1 MKHLT
6 QRVEGTMHRQVDLRA
21 VGTVDKEN
29 RTVRLSIS
37 SETPVLRSSFF
48 SAPWVETLGHKRG
61 EVDLGR
67 LTNGATVHYNHSR
80 KREDRI
86 GVVESATVNDNRVEA
101 VVRFSKSER
110 VNDVWDDVRDGVLRN
125 VSVGY
130 RINERKLTR
139 EGADGGPDEFRVTS
153 WTPMEVSFV
162 DIPADPSVGVG
173 RDHGGNLAYRVID
186 IQPGTNEGNQ
196 TMSDRNDGDGN
207 VTQLPANN
215 PALLAEQQRRQA
227 VDQVFAHILDTPGMD
242 EVRNACKDDMTC
254 NVEQAGQRALEFMG
268 RNSSPAGGDAY
279 RPGEFCD
286 DAHFSMPYR
295 GDEFTAACSDA
306 ILQRAN
312 IRVENP
318 HPGAKDVAGSSL
330 VDMARMCLG
339 RNGINAGGMPKGQM
353 LERAFTT
360 SDYPLILQNAVSKSV
375 INGFNEAP
383 ATHMGITRETF
394 APDFKTT
401 FRVAASEAPDLLLVN
416 EDGEYKYG
424 GVSETGA
431 SVALLT
437 YGRLQAISR
446 QTIVNDDLGEILRA
460 LRSAGTAA
468 SRLESDV
475 VWGLITS
482 NVVMPDGDPL
492 FDANHNNIST
502 AAALSVAS
510 LGDMRK
516 LLRLQKGIAG
526 LALLDLQPHALV
538 VPAALE
544 TVAEQLLASLADPA
558 GVNQQTFNPFAH
570 KLRLIV
576 EPRLDADSATR
587 YYLITQAE
595 VFNWFDRVHL
605 EGNGG
610 VPLVLEQEGWSI
622 DGLEVKVAHDF
633 AALVNDF
640 RGAVKNDGV

>member
-1 MKHLT
+1 MKDLT
-6 QRVEGTMHRQVDLRA
+6 QRVEGMMHRQVDLRA
-21 VGTVDKEN
+21 VGTIDEEN
-29 RTVRLSIS
+29 RTVRVSIS
-37 SETPVLRSSFF
+37 SETPVLRQSFF
-48 SAPWVETLGHKRG
+48 SSPWLEVLGHKRG

-67 LTNGATVHYNHSR
+67 LKNGAPVHYNHSR
-80 KREDRI
+80 ERADRL
-86 GVVESATVNDNRVEA
+86 GVVESATITNNRVEA
-101 VVRFSKSER
+101 VVRFSKSSR
-110 VNDVWDDVRDGVLRN
+110 VDDVWDDVKDGVLRN

-173 RDHGGNLAYRVID
+173 RDDGGNLAYRVID
-186 IQPGTNEGNQ
+186 IPARANERGNN
-196 TMSDRNDGDGN
+196 MSGN
-207 VTQLPANN
+207 KGNS
-215 PALLAEQQRRQA
+215 AEQAARDKWIKQGREAEQTR
-227 VDQVFAHILDTPGMD
+227 VSDINTLFAPFPQCDA
-242 EVRNACKDDMTC
+242 VRNTAIADGT
-254 NVEQAGQRALEFMG
+254 GLEATRQLLLEEMG
-268 RNSSPAGGDAY
+268 RYSSPAGGDAI
-279 RPGEFCD
+279 RPGEFRD
-286 DAHFSMPYR
+286 DAHFSTAYR

-312 IRVENP
+312 IRIEKP
-318 HPGAKDVAGSSL
+318 HPGARDVAGSSL
-330 VDMARMCLG
+330 ADMARMCLG
-339 RNGINAGGMPKGQM
+339 RNGINAGGMTKGQT
-353 LERAFTT
+353 LERAFST
-360 SDYPLILQNAVSKSV
+360 SDFPLILQNAVSKSV
-375 INGFNEAP
+375 INGFNEAA
-383 ATHMGITRETF
+383 ATHMGITRETS

-401 FRVAASEAPDLLLVN
+401 FRVSASESPDLLLVN
-416 EDGEYKYG
+416 EDGEYTYG

-431 SVALLT
+431 SVSLLT
-437 YGRLQAISR
+437 YGRLQAITR

-468 SRLESDV
+468 SRLESDI

-482 NVVMPDGDPL
+482 NVVMPDGNAL
-492 FDANHNNIST
+492 FHATHNNIST

-526 LALLDLQPHALV
+526 LALLDLQPFALI

-576 EPRLDADSATR
+576 EARLDADSTTR
-587 YYLITQAE
+587 YYLITNPE

-605 EGNGG
+605 EGQPTPF
-610 VPLVLEQEGWSI
+610 VAEQEGWSI
-622 DGLEVKVAHDF
+622 DGMEIKVRHDF